1 VPDLNLMPEN
11 ILFQHQPIPIP
22 AMVEMANLDFHLN
35 EVLPQDPISMEVESF
50 GDGLES
56 QGQSVPQEKE
66 QDPQPVP
73 DLPASPLKF
82 PHLDILFHE
91 LNATDSQGDENDD
104 SVSLSCQASV
114 PTQQGSFLSG
124 IEGNSSASIQELGT
138 LALSEINPTSNGSF
152 APVEPANTDLQLG
165 MVMLPNDLVV
175 DPRFSALE
183 NSLPSS
189 RPHPDGVRLWAKRF
203 APLDMSEGINI
214 PKS

>member
-35 EVLPQDPISMEVESF
+35 EVLPQDPISMEVKSF

-189 RPHPDGVRLWAKRF
+189 RPHPDGVRLWAKHF